1 MCILWPSGTS
11 MTQTQSVLLLYG
23 LSGGENWPVLPI
35 KCLLHLPGGRVTGLT
50 GEGVVMVTGAS
61 LLTDSD
67 DERNS
72 NKEVFQ

>member
-1 MCILWPSGTS
+1 MWPSGTS
-11 MTQTQSVLLLYG
+11 MSQAQSVLLLYG

-35 KCLLHLPGGRVTGLT
+35 KCLLHLPGGRVTG
-50 GEGVVMVTGAS
+50 EGVVVTGGS

-72 NKEVFQ
+72 NKEVFH